1 MAKGTKLRAE
11 GAPFGEDGA
20 APQELAGK
28 VAGAELD
35 EQRLAR
41 TLNVA
46 IPIVTVLAS
55 TGIGFTIGAPQ
66 AILALAAGVMIG
78 VIALLWASI
87 RVLSGDAP
95 LPPEIEALDRSGHPV
110 DALTIRK
117 QMLLRALKDLQAEH
131 EIGKLGD
138 EDYEDVARTYRA
150 ELKDVLK
157 RIDESLAPFRDQA
170 EREANAFLLKSGLAH
185 IQGLEDDLE
194 AVPEGAT
201 RDAVREALTGAV
213 ADHLTGKSARIT
225 CTSCGISN
233 EPDATF
239 CKKCGTGLKKA
250 SAPSDEDDDESD
262 DEADA
267 KEQA

>member
-1 MAKGTKLRAE
+1 MAK
-11 GAPFGEDGA
+11 D
-20 APQELAGK
+20 LAVK

-46 IPIVTVLAS
+46 IPVVTAVAS
-55 TGIGFTIGAPQ
+55 TGIGFTVGAPQ

-95 LPPEIEALDRSGHPV
+95 LPPEIEALDRTGHPV

-117 QMLLRALKDLQAEH
+117 QMLLRALKDLEAEH
-131 EIGKLGD
+131 DIGKLGD

-150 ELKDVLK
+150 ELKEVLK
-157 RIDESLAPFRDQA
+157 RIDESLEPYRDQA
-170 EREANAFLLKSGLAH
+170 EKEAAAYLLENKLGH
-185 IQGLEDDLE
+185 VQGLEKELDELPDGEVKDAARALL
-194 AVPEGAT
+194 EGAVVKHLKGDT
-201 RDAVREALTGAV
+201 RV
-213 ADHLTGKSARIT
+213 ACSKCKT
-225 CTSCGISN
+225 SN

-250 SAPSDEDDDESD
+250 DDDAEDDAEDDD
-262 DEADA
+262 A
-267 KEQA
+267 KERA

>member
-1 MAKGTKLRAE
+1 MAK
-11 GAPFGEDGA
+11 
-20 APQELAGK
+20 ELAAK

-131 EIGKLGD
+131 EIGKLD
-138 EDYEDVARTYRA
+138 KDDYEDVARTYRA
-150 ELKDVLK
+150 ELKEVLK
-157 RIDESLAPFRDQA
+157 RIDESLEPYRDQA
-170 EREANAFLLKSGLAH
+170 EREANAFLLKSGLAK
-185 IQGLEDDLE
+185 IEGLEEDLE

-201 RDAVREALTGAV
+201 RDAVREVLTGAV

-250 SAPSDEDDDESD
+250 SAASDEDDDERD
-262 DEADA
+262 DAADA

>member
-1 MAKGTKLRAE
+1 MAKEPAV
-11 GAPFGEDGA
+11 
-20 APQELAGK
+20 K

-46 IPIVTVLAS
+46 IPIVTAVAS
-55 TGIGFTIGAPQ
+55 LGIGFTVGAPQ
-66 AILALAAGVMIG
+66 AILVLAAGVMVG

-95 LPPEIEALDRSGHPV
+95 LPPEVEALDRTGHPV

-117 QMLLRALKDLQAEH
+117 QMLLRALKDLEAEH

-138 EDYEDVARTYRA
+138 DDYEDVARTYRT
-150 ELKDVLK
+150 ELKEVLK

-170 EREANAFLLKSGLAH
+170 EWEANAFLQKRGLGETGYRGAAVPTDE
-185 IQGLEDDLE
+185 EDDAE
-194 AVPEGAT
+194 DV
-201 RDAVREALTGAV
+201 V
-213 ADHLTGKSARIT
+213 AKPARLACSKCKT
-225 CTSCGISN
+225 SN

-239 CKKCGTGLKKA
+239 CKKCGAGLKTA
-250 SAPSDEDDDESD
+250 VATDDEDEDE
-262 DEADA
+262 DA
-267 KEQA
+267 EERA